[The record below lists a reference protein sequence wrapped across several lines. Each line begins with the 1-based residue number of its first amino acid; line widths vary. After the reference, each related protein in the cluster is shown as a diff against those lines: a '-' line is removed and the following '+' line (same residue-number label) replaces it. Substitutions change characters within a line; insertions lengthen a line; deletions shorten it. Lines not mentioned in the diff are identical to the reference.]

1 MLNKRKYLLPLII
14 VFVLTK
20 TSFSAPGGV
29 EFKFGFYKL
38 TLNISGTLKS
48 GKTIYDVDR
57 TFDMS
62 NSSKDHFFI
71 DIGLPFLP
79 NIKFE
84 SLPFNHKGDATVK
97 IPIDVGLFNIKINAY
112 DRVKTRA
119 TFNRNYDLILYY
131 DFTLPFLK
139 PRIGVGAKYVKGEV
153 YAKAEKLNK
162 EDESTVTSI
171 LPMLYLGAESG
182 VPIIPMYLSAYLD
195 GEIRG
200 ISYDN
205 SYYLDA
211 FGSVKLKIHL
221 FQSTSGLFFGL
232 GYRYW
237 HLVLKNLPSGK
248 ADPEVDLVWKGV
260 VGIFGLDF

>member
-1 MLNKRKYLLPLII
+1 MLKKIKYLLP
-14 VFVLTK
+14 VFLVLFLYK
-20 TSFSAPGGV
+20 NSFSAPGGV

-48 GKTIYDVDR
+48 GKTVYDVDR

-62 NSSKDHFFI
+62 NSSKDHFFV
-71 DIGLPFLP
+71 DIGLPILP

-131 DFTLPFLK
+131 DFTLPFMK

-162 EDESTVTSI
+162 EDSSTVTSI
-171 LPMLYLGAESG
+171 LPMLYFGAESG
-182 VPIIPMYLSAYLD
+182 VPLIPTFLSGYLD
-195 GEIRG
+195 AEIRG

-205 SYYLDA
+205 SFYLDA
-211 FGSVKLKIHL
+211 FGSVKLKLHL
-221 FQSTSGLFFGL
+221 FQSSSGVFLGL

-237 HLVLKNLPSGK
+237 HLVLKNLPNGK
-248 ADPEVDLVWKGV
+248 ADPQIDLVWRGV